1 MDQKEVV
8 DALKA
13 VALFGSLS
21 PRFLNGI
28 AKSCVEREFEA
39 GETLVRQGNP
49 GVGLFIIVSGKV
61 KIVKTNESG
70 ERLELATHGPG
81 EVIGEMAVL
90 DGANRTA
97 DVIAVENTT
106 CLVLSSWDFR
116 SFMEAHPEVALEIL
130 PVVVKRFRETNA
142 ALTGSPAS
150 DSAGTSAGT

>member
-1 MDQKEVV
+1 MQQEEVV

-13 VALFGSLS
+13 VSLFSSLS

-28 AKSCVEREFEA
+28 ARSCVERNFSADEPI
-39 GETLVRQGNP
+39 VRQGNP
-49 GVGLFIIVSGKV
+49 GVGLFVIVSGKV
-61 KIVKTNESG
+61 KIVKTNEQG

-97 DVIAVENTT
+97 DVIAVEDTR

-130 PVVVKRFRETNA
+130 PVVVKRFRETNE
-142 ALTGSPAS
+142 ALTGMKTGS
-150 DSAGTSAGT
+150 